1 MKQTVKGLIRMPE
14 KKLPDRQSADRKWQW
29 RLEDL
34 YSTNEEWEKDYR
46 LADNIMQKVAAWEGR
61 LGESAAALLQAL
73 EEIAS
78 ISLIVERL
86 YCYAHMRRDEDN
98 GMSLYQGMTD
108 RAGALS
114 VRLSSALSFF
124 DPELLAIDPQRLES
138 FFEEEPGLA
147 VHRHNIERVT
157 RRREHTLS
165 QAEEKLLAM
174 AGEVLQGAGT
184 VYTMFNN
191 ADLKFPTIKGSDG
204 EDVQIT
210 HGRYIPLMESRER
223 DVRKA
228 AFHSLYSTYGSFR
241 NTVAATLSASVKA
254 ELFESKARKFNSS
267 LEASLFSDAV
277 PVEVY
282 DSLITAVRAHLPSL
296 HRYMR
301 LRKKALNLDEL
312 HMYDLYVPIVHDVEM
327 PVGYEQAC
335 AMVAE
340 GLSPLGKDYVE
351 SMKGGMGAG
360 WVDVYEN
367 QGKTAGAYSWGVWG
381 THPYV
386 LLNWNDT
393 LDNAFTLAHEFGHA
407 MHSYYSDRQP
417 YMIAQYPILL
427 AEVASTCNEA
437 LFMDHMLKSTAD
449 KGQRMF
455 LLNQTLEQV
464 RTTVIRQVMFAEF
477 EKIIHG
483 MAAKD
488 EPLTP
493 ESICAVYHQLNVD
506 YYGPDMV
513 VDEEI
518 DMEWARISHFY
529 RSFYVYKYATGYASA
544 IALSERILNDGEV
557 ARDRYLRFLGSGGRD
572 YPLNLL
578 REAGVDLTKPDA
590 VEACLKKFGMAV
602 AEMEGLLM
610 V

>member
-1 MKQTVKGLIRMPE
+1 MKSKNLPE
-14 KKLPDRQSADRKWQW
+14 RNSADKKWQW
-29 RLEDL
+29 KLEDL
-34 YSTNEEWEKDYR
+34 FLTNEQWEKEYTA
-46 LADNIMQKVAAWEGR
+46 ADESLQKVAAWEGR
-61 LGESAAALLQAL
+61 LGQSARELLQAL
-73 EEIAS
+73 EEIATV
-78 ISLIVERL
+78 SLSVERL

-98 GMSLYQGMTD
+98 GLSLYQGMTD
-108 RAGALS
+108 RASALS

-124 DPELLAIDPQRLES
+124 DPEILAIDPARLDR

-147 VHRHNIERVT
+147 VHRHNIERIT

-174 AGEVLQGAGT
+174 AGEVMQSAGT

-191 ADLKFPTIKGSDG
+191 ADLKFPTIKGEGG

-210 HGRYIPLMESRER
+210 HGRYIPLMESRDRE
-223 DVRKA
+223 VRKA
-228 AFHSLYSTYGSFR
+228 AFKGLYSTYGSFR
-241 NTVAATLSASVKA
+241 NTVAATLSANVKA
-254 ELFESKARKFNSS
+254 DLYESRARKFNSS
-267 LEASLFSDAV
+267 LEASLFGDAV

-282 DSLITAVRAHLPSL
+282 DSLIAAVRAHLPSL

-301 LRKKALNLDEL
+301 LRKQALKLDEL

-327 PVGYEQAC
+327 SVGYEQAC
-335 AMVAE
+335 RMVAE
-340 GLSPLGKDYVE
+340 GLAPLGKDYVSAMQAGME
-351 SMKGGMGAG
+351 SG

-417 YMIAQYPILL
+417 YVIAQYPILL

-437 LFMDHMLKSTAD
+437 LFMDYMLKRTTD

-483 MAAKD
+483 MAAND

-493 ESICAVYHQLNVD
+493 ESICAVYRKLNVE

-544 IALSERILNDGEV
+544 IALAERILNDGEE
-557 ARDRYLRFLGSGGRD
+557 ARARYLKFLGSGGTD

-590 VEACLKKFGMAV
+590 VEACLAKFGEAV